1 MTKLLQFCISI
12 AADMKASHNTNADN
26 SASKRLAEQAM
37 KDGDWGRALEA
48 WKMWWRESEEQASL
62 DPDAMHDRAVCHF
75 HCGEKEAALSWLN
88 QAADMQPD
96 YSYRYSSRGWM
107 KQASGDIHGA
117 IEDYKKALELDP
129 DDAVTWNN
137 LGLLEEQLGYQEQAK
152 ERYRVSDELLG
163 ILNEHGIDP
172 ESSAPAFNERP
183 APQPKPT
190 ASPAKTDSPE
200 PQSFWGELRRAIGT
214 KEGRSELWTFV
225 TNGFT
230 LRG

>member
-1 MTKLLQFCISI
+1 MERH
-12 AADMKASHNTNADN
+12 AWP
-26 SASKRLAEQAM
+26 E
-37 KDGDWGRALEA
+37 ALEA
-48 WKMWWRESEEQASL
+48 WLAWWSDDVT

-75 HCGEKEAALSWLN
+75 HCGEKEVALTWLN
-88 QAADMQPD
+88 RAADTQPD

-107 KQASGDIHGA
+107 KQATGDTHGA

-129 DDAVTWNN
+129 EDAVTWNN

-172 ESSAPAFNERP
+172 ESSAPAFEERP
-183 APQPKPT
+183 VAPPV
-190 ASPAKTDSPE
+190 APAMPE
-200 PQSFWGELRRAIGT
+200 EAERSFWGELKRATLT
-214 KEGRSELWTFV
+214 KSGRQELWTFV
-225 TNGFT
+225 RNGFT

>member
-1 MTKLLQFCISI
+1 M
-12 AADMKASHNTNADN
+12 
-26 SASKRLAEQAM
+26 
-37 KDGDWGRALEA
+37 
-48 WKMWWRESEEQASL
+48 
-62 DPDAMHDRAVCHF
+62 
-75 HCGEKEAALSWLN
+75 SWLN
-88 QAADMQPD
+88 QAADTQPD

-107 KQASGDIHGA
+107 KQASGDTHGA

-172 ESSAPAFNERP
+172 ESNEPAFNERP

-190 ASPAKTDSPE
+190 ASPSKAAAPE
-200 PQSFWGELRRAIGT
+200 PQAFWGELRRAIGT
-214 KEGRSELWTFV
+214 KEGRRELWTFV